1 MKFPSTLDG
10 GTAPSGSSVAAGNPG
25 VCGSRVGGAGRVACA
40 VGADAGD
47 LDGAADCAA
56 ADAAHAS
63 KIMQDAK
70 PETIRNV
77 HSLFVG
83 ADFTA
88 ISSPSHRTML
98 SV

>member
-10 GTAPSGSSVAAGNPG
+10 GTAPSGSSVAVGNPG
-25 VCGSRVGGAGRVACA
+25 VCGSRFGGAGRVACA

-56 ADAAHAS
+56 ADAAHAN
-63 KIMQDAK
+63 KMMQDVK
-70 PETIRNV
+70 PKTVRNV
-77 HSLFVG
+77 DSLFVG

-88 ISSPSHRTML
+88 LSSLSGRSTL